1 MTLENSSP
9 QIDYDVA
16 IVGAG
21 PVGLATALGLYQRG
35 IENIIVLDQT
45 RAFRQVGQ
53 TIGLLPN
60 GMKALRYIHTQAH
73 KNITEEFKKSRNPL
87 KQDRSKPK
95 WTTRNVNGEKIPSF
109 LKGFDQMVGKYGE
122 YLGLIRWYDL
132 QTQLR
137 TLLPENIVKP
147 NHRFVSVVA
156 EPEFQCVRADFVSNL
171 GAKVNPYS
179 YWEDKKK
186 KDRTNTGSS
195 SQLAESE
202 MISIRAKILIGAD
215 GINST
220 VRQSIYKDTPYSAYS
235 QPEYS
240 GFSGVQTEGIY
251 QVPEALSQ
259 QIKERFLDD
268 AKTVAIY
275 NYTTS
280 ETSTTNQ
287 TPTMKMVIW
296 SYEPGE
302 FEYLIDAIMPF
313 ESLAG
318 KVGKEL
324 IDSLVLEVKKANF
337 PEMIQ
342 QLVALSPP
350 ENLAN
355 RPFYIHPVNISAP
368 DRAKWSIG
376 RVVLVGD
383 AAHGMP
389 PVAGQ
394 GANQGMEDA
403 AAIAT
408 LVSEINKQN
417 QWDDTAAIEA
427 AFNRYESLRRP
438 IIEIAQKGSLG
449 IRAFSSEWHH
459 QFAEEIYGRNIAEM
473 MQTLLS

>member
-1 MTLENSSP
+1 MKPENSTP
-9 QIDYDVA
+9 KIDYDVA

-21 PVGLATALGLYQRG
+21 PVGLATALGLRQRG
-35 IENIIVLDQT
+35 IKNIIVLDQT

-73 KNITEEFKKSRNPL
+73 KNLTEEFKKSKNPL
-87 KQDRSKPK
+87 KEDPSKQK
-95 WTTRNVNGEKIPSF
+95 WTMRNVNGEKIPSPS
-109 LKGFDQMVGKYGE
+109 KGLGEIFGKYGE
-122 YLGLIRWYDL
+122 HLGLIPWYEL

-137 TLLPENIVKP
+137 RLLPENLVKP
-147 NHRFVSVVA
+147 NHRFISVVA

-171 GAKVNPYS
+171 GAKPNPYS
-179 YWEDKKK
+179 YWEDQQKKA
-186 KDRTNTGSS
+186 RTNTESS
-195 SQLAESE
+195 SQFPESE
-202 MISIRAKILIGAD
+202 ITSIRAKLLIGAD

-235 QPEYS
+235 KPKYS

-259 QIKERFLDD
+259 QIKEQFFDD
-268 AKTVAIY
+268 AKTAAIY
-275 NYTTS
+275 NYPTS
-280 ETSTTNQ
+280 ETSTINQ
-287 TPTMKMVIW
+287 EPTMKMLIW

-318 KVGKEL
+318 KVGKDL
-324 IDSLVLEVKKANF
+324 IDSLVLELKKANF
-337 PEMIQ
+337 PEIIQ
-342 QLVALSPP
+342 RLVALSPP

-355 RPFYIHPVNISAP
+355 RPFYIHPVNIPAP

-408 LVSEINKQN
+408 LVAKINQQN
-417 QWDDTAAIEA
+417 QWDDTAGIET
-427 AFNRYESLRRP
+427 AFDKYESLRRP
-438 IIEIAQKGSLG
+438 IVEIAQEGSMR
-449 IRAFSSEWHH
+449 IRSFYSEWHE
-459 QFAEEIYGRNIAEM
+459 QFAEEIYGRNIAEI
-473 MQTLLS
+473 MQTLL